1 MPRRVFTLAVIKAIR
16 EMASQG
22 KSASEIAATI
32 GSTPAS
38 VRVKCCQLKIQLSRR
53 GRPSLVPSFPQQN
66 SEHKL
71 VVYMRPEDYGALK
84 RKAAQMHKSPVELAA
99 MLLEAIASANIFEAV
114 LDDHE

>member
-1 MPRRVFTLAVIKAIR
+1 MPRRVFTPAAIKAIR

-22 KSASEIAATI
+22 KSAAEIAATI

-53 GRPSLVPSFPQQN
+53 GRPSLVPSFPQHPN
-66 SEHKL
+66 EHKL
-71 VVYMRPEDYGALK
+71 VVYMRPDDYAALK
-84 RKAAQMHKSPVELAA
+84 RKAVQMHKSPVDLAGL
-99 MLLEAIASANIFEAV
+99 LLEAIVNANIFEAV